1 MPRGGRPVRASEWLS
16 VGYFAVMSAAA
27 WARPLPMRRRIEICA
42 VGIPACALVFAV
54 AHAGSSLLRDWA
66 PPLAILAAYYVS
78 GRFFVHPSVPFESW
92 LMAGD
97 RRWLGDPAT
106 RFARWP
112 RPLLAYLEVVYMGC
126 FLLVPAGFL
135 LLAMTGRAAMAD
147 RYWTM
152 VLAAEYGAF
161 APLALVPT
169 RPPWALEKKPELAGR
184 AVHQAA
190 EQMVRQFTIQA
201 NTFPSGH
208 VAGSLAVAFAVI
220 GAMPWAGAVLLGL
233 AVSISLACIVGRYHY
248 VVDVIAGAALALVI
262 WIGVLAAGL

>member
-1 MPRGGRPVRASEWLS
+1 MRSSEWLS
-16 VGYFAVMSAAA
+16 FGYFAVMTAAA
-27 WARPLPMRRRIEICA
+27 WARPLPMRRRVQISV
-42 VGIPACALVFAV
+42 VGIPACVLVFVLARV
-54 AHAGSSLLRDWA
+54 GSNFVRDWA
-66 PPLAILAAYYVS
+66 PPLAILAGYYLS

-112 RPLLAYLEVVYMGC
+112 RPILVYLEVVYMGC

-135 LLAMTGRAAMAD
+135 LLAMTGRAFLAD

-152 VLAAEYGAF
+152 VLAAEYAAF
-161 APLALVPT
+161 APLAIVPT
-169 RPPWALEKKPELAGR
+169 RPPWALEKKPDLTGR
-184 AVHQAA
+184 TVHRAA
-190 EQMVRQFTIQA
+190 EKMVHHLTIRA

-220 GAMPWAGAVLLGL
+220 GAMPWAGAMLLGL
-233 AVSISLACIVGRYHY
+233 ALSISVACVVGRYHY
-248 VVDVIAGAALALVI
+248 VVDVVAGAALAVAI
-262 WIGVLAAGL
+262 WAGVVAAGL